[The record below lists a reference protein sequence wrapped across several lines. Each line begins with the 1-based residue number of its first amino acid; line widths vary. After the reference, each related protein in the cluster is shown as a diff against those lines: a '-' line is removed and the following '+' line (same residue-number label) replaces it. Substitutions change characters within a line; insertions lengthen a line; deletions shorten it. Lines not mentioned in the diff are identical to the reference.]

1 MSINN
6 ELTGHARFQMTGV
19 EAHKLCRLVWNLL
32 NQPSQH
38 DPDLGTIFD
47 PGSGYPANLGTKFNL
62 FG

>member
-1 MSINN
+1 
-6 ELTGHARFQMTGV
+6 MTGV

-47 PGSGYPANLGTKFNL
+47 PASGYPANLGTKFNL